1 MKHVE
6 HSDSETQRLIER
18 AFERDRMRLNAPP
31 NAPSASLMQKLASGA
46 PPAVIRPLG
55 LFGSAAA
62 KWVIALA
69 LGSAAAGVA
78 YFARD
83 THPTVPVSQIQQPVH
98 SITPSQQGTGQST
111 LKSGLTQ
118 PAAPLAVSR
127 HAPLRGRPRSAISED
142 SLLREE
148 VANPTV
154 YPAPDSARIT
164 IHRSGQR

>member
-6 HSDSETQRLIER
+6 HSDSETERLIER
-18 AFERDRMRLNAPP
+18 TFERDRNRLPEPP
-31 NAPSASLMQKLASGA
+31 NAPSAQLFQKLAA

-55 LFGSAAA
+55 LFGSTAA

-83 THPTVPVSQIQQPVH
+83 TNPTVPVSQIQQPVH
-98 SITPSQQGTGQST
+98 SITPSQQDTGQST
-111 LKSGLTQ
+111 LKTVLTP

-142 SLLREE
+142 SLLREK
-148 VANPTV
+148 VANPIV
-154 YPAPDSARIT
+154 YPAPDSARTT
-164 IHRSGQR
+164 IHRSGPH